1 MKQNDFPDNWDEERV
16 QSVIAHY
23 KQQTE
28 DEAVAEDEVAF
39 ADNLSTVIEVP
50 QELLPTI
57 RELIAKCAAHNWQRA
72 IAILTGQMR
81 KQTRNLHLEN

>member
-28 DEAVAEDEVAF
+28 DEAVAEDESAF
-39 ADNLSTVIEVP
+39 AENLSTVIEVP
-50 QELLPTI
+50 QELLPII
-57 RELIAKCAAHNWQRA
+57 RELIAKRADHN
-72 IAILTGQMR
+72 
-81 KQTRNLHLEN
+81 

>member
-28 DEAVAEDEVAF
+28 DEAVAEDEAAF
-39 ADNLSTVIEVP
+39 ADNLSTVIEVS

-57 RELIAKCAAHNWQRA
+57 RELIAKRAVHN
-72 IAILTGQMR
+72 
-81 KQTRNLHLEN
+81 

>member
-1 MKQNDFPDNWDEERV
+1 MKQNDFPDNWDEKRV

-28 DEAVAEDEVAF
+28 DEAVAEDEAAF

-57 RELIAKCAAHNWQRA
+57 RELIAMHAAHN
-72 IAILTGQMR
+72 
-81 KQTRNLHLEN
+81 

>member
-1 MKQNDFPDNWDEERV
+1 MKQNDFPDNWDEERI

-28 DEAVAEDEVAF
+28 DEAVAEDESAF

-57 RELIAKCAAHNWQRA
+57 RELIAKRADHN
-72 IAILTGQMR
+72 
-81 KQTRNLHLEN
+81 

>member
-28 DEAVAEDEVAF
+28 DGAVAEDEAAF

-57 RELIAKCAAHNWQRA
+57 RELIAKRAAHN
-72 IAILTGQMR
+72 
-81 KQTRNLHLEN
+81 

>member
-28 DEAVAEDEVAF
+28 DEAVAEDEAAC

-50 QELLPTI
+50 QKLLPTI
-57 RELIAKCAAHNWQRA
+57 RELIAKRAAHN
-72 IAILTGQMR
+72 
-81 KQTRNLHLEN
+81 

>member
-16 QSVIAHY
+16 QSTIAHY

-28 DEAVAEDEVAF
+28 DEAVAEDEAAF

-57 RELIAKCAAHNWQRA
+57 RELIAKRAVHN
-72 IAILTGQMR
+72 
-81 KQTRNLHLEN
+81 

>member
-28 DEAVAEDEVAF
+28 DEAVAEDEAAF
-39 ADNLSTVIEVP
+39 ADNLSTSDG
-50 QELLPTI
+50 
-57 RELIAKCAAHNWQRA
+57 R
-72 IAILTGQMR
+72 G
-81 KQTRNLHLEN
+81 ENEPLKFS

>member
-28 DEAVAEDEVAF
+28 DEAVAEDEAAF

-57 RELIAKCAAHNWQRA
+57 RELIAKRAVHN
-72 IAILTGQMR
+72 
-81 KQTRNLHLEN
+81 

>member
-28 DEAVAEDEVAF
+28 DEAVAEDEAAF

-57 RELIAKCAAHNWQRA
+57 RELIAKRAAHN
-72 IAILTGQMR
+72 
-81 KQTRNLHLEN
+81 